1 MSGSP
6 PWTLPP
12 GRGPRESAERFF
24 GERRRSGM
32 SEACRLRRAEG
43 YGACGDEVEEARAE
57 LYREQAEG
65 LRLERER
72 EGSKETDRHTN
83 AGAGLGPAP
92 TEGGGLRKAGG

>member
-1 MSGSP
+1 
-6 PWTLPP
+6 
-12 GRGPRESAERFF
+12 
-24 GERRRSGM
+24 M

-43 YGACGDEVEEARAE
+43 YGACDDEVEEARAE